1 MDKEEFRRQLVAAR
15 KARKLSQHDLGR
27 MVDVEQSAVTQ
38 WETGKTTPARDRV
51 FAIEYALG
59 LRQGTLA
66 QFLGFGPAR
75 GTAVTFRQVTVT
87 DAILAD
93 EKLTPNQRQLLIA
106 LYRELTILS
115 RGHVQRPSRAWDDE
129 DRADGDAAPASGRGL
144 WLMGRLVDEV
154 RLERIHPHG
163 TRVTLRRRVG
173 VPAERKPGNQSA
185 TGPTKV

>member
-15 KARKLSQHDLGR
+15 KARRLSQHDLGR

-51 FAIEYALG
+51 FAIEHALG

-75 GTAVTFRQVTVT
+75 GTPV
-87 DAILAD
+87 ILAD

-106 LYRELTILS
+106 LYRELTSLS
-115 RGHVQRPSRAWDDE
+115 RRR
-129 DRADGDAAPASGRGL
+129 SG
-144 WLMGRLVDEV
+144 
-154 RLERIHPHG
+154 
-163 TRVTLRRRVG
+163 
-173 VPAERKPGNQSA
+173 
-185 TGPTKV
+185 

>member
-38 WETGKTTPARDRV
+38 WETGKTTPHRDRV

-75 GTAVTFRQVTVT
+75 GTPVTFRQVTVT

-93 EKLTPNQRQLLIA
+93 EKLTPSQRQLLIA
-106 LYRELTILS
+106 LYRELTSLS
-115 RGHVQRPSRAWDDE
+115 R
-129 DRADGDAAPASGRGL
+129 
-144 WLMGRLVDEV
+144 
-154 RLERIHPHG
+154 
-163 TRVTLRRRVG
+163 RR
-173 VPAERKPGNQSA
+173 SH
-185 TGPTKV
+185 